1 MDPLSAG
8 ISAAGSLI
16 GNVFGAASTNSTNK
30 MNYRIFKES
39 SQFNRQERI
48 AAQDWQKKMLDY
60 QNAYNSPLEQRKRL
74 QEGGYNPYLNQ
85 ASANLSAGLSSSP
98 QASAPGSPTMQ
109 PFIPDMSATQQIAS
123 MLFSDPLQ
131 KANIDKIKAD
141 KEKANAETAGQLLEN
156 AFQSDSYDA
165 RKKAIELNND
175 LINEQKNLTHEQ
187 IDYTKAQTALLN
199 VNKAAQEYLNQWLPI
214 EKQMSLMTSIVSL
227 DNMLKQGRIME
238 RQYDKL
244 AYDIIYQQL
253 LNSGQATN
261 NKMLEIQA
269 RVLKETFQ
277 NAIDST
283 NAMHLD
289 LKNMYTRPQD
299 YWTDKYIYELD
310 ENSHWRWKYKNKDNM
325 TPDLED
331 YFIHSNQYTDDGDY
345 YLTPPSFQ
353 DYYRKKKHPIRVV
366 GTRW

>member
-16 GNVFGAASTNSTNK
+16 GNVFGASSTNSTNK

-39 SQFNRQERI
+39 SQFNRQERL
-48 AAQDWQKKMLDY
+48 AAQNWQKQMLDY
-60 QNAYNSPLEQRKRL
+60 QNSFNSPLEQRKRL
-74 QEGGYNPYLNQ
+74 EQAGYNPYLNQ

-141 KEKANAETAGQLLEN
+141 KEKAAAETAGQLLEN

-165 RKKAIELNND
+165 RKKAIELNNE

-199 VNKAAQEYLNQWLPI
+199 VNLEAQKYLNKWLPI
-214 EKQMSLMTSIVSL
+214 EKQMSLMTSLVSL
-227 DNMLKQGRIME
+227 DNMLKQGKIYE
-238 RQYDKL
+238 RQYEKL
-244 AYDIIYQQL
+244 AYEIVHQQLINTGQRFTNEQLDIASRVALATYQAAIDATNAEHLDIISNYNAKSSIPNYYEMDNFFDL
-253 LNSGQATN
+253 YNKGNELTKSLTPGVRDYIIGNRLVDLKGHIKRNGWFN
-261 NKMLEIQA
+261 NK
-269 RVLKETFQ
+269 
-277 NAIDST
+277 
-283 NAMHLD
+283 
-289 LKNMYTRPQD
+289 
-299 YWTDKYIYELD
+299 YWNYG
-310 ENSHWRWKYKNKDNM
+310 R
-325 TPDLED
+325 
-331 YFIHSNQYTDDGDY
+331 
-345 YLTPPSFQ
+345 
-353 DYYRKKKHPIRVV
+353 
-366 GTRW
+366 

>member
-16 GNVFGAASTNSTNK
+16 GNVFGASSTNSTNK

-39 SQFNRQERI
+39 SQFNRQERV
-48 AAQDWQKKMLDY
+48 AAQNWQKQMLDY

-141 KEKANAETAGQLLEN
+141 KEKAAAETAGQLLEN

-175 LINEQKNLTHEQ
+175 LINEQKNLTHQQ

-199 VNKAAQEYLNQWLPI
+199 VNKSAQEILNQWLPI
-214 EKQMSLMTSIVSL
+214 EKQMSMMTSLVSL
-227 DNMLKQGRIME
+227 DNMRKQGKILE
-238 RQYDKL
+238 RQYKKL
-244 AYDIIYQQL
+244 AFEIVHQQL
-253 LNSGQATN
+253 INTGQQFTNEQLDVASRMALATYQAAIDATN
-261 NKMLEIQA
+261 AE
-269 RVLKETFQ
+269 
-277 NAIDST
+277 
-283 NAMHLD
+283 HLD
-289 LKNMYTRPQD
+289 TISNYNAKSSIPNYYEMDNFFNLYNKSNEIFKGFSPGVRDIFLFNEVNELKHHIHRNQWYSNP
-299 YWTDKYIYELD
+299 YWG
-310 ENSHWRWKYKNKDNM
+310 NSY
-325 TPDLED
+325 
-331 YFIHSNQYTDDGDY
+331 
-345 YLTPPSFQ
+345 
-353 DYYRKKKHPIRVV
+353 
-366 GTRW
+366 